1 MAPLGNLYD
10 LPVYLDVGLANET
23 MITFP
28 AGTHSECVHMRID
41 DLRKLT
47 QPKIVS
53 LGQLDVAAAAL

>member
-1 MAPLGNLYD
+1 VYD
-10 LPVYLDVGLANET
+10 LPVYLDVGVANET

-28 AGTHSECVHMRID
+28 AGSHSECVHMRTD

-53 LGQLDVAAAAL
+53 LAQFDIVAAAL